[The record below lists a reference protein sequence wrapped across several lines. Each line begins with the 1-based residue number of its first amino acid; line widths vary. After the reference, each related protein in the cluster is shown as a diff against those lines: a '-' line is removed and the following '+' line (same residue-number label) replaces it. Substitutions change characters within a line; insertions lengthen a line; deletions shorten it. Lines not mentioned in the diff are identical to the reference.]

1 MSPSTF
7 DRKRII
13 VAADDYGIRDSADFI
28 LKLVGQGKIDRVAVL
43 VNYVSHDEAKALLAT
58 GVKIDLHLELI
69 KLVGSGEKTEESAVS
84 RGFNFVFRYALGF
97 VTAKKAEAEWRFQ
110 IDRFRD
116 IFGRLPDGLNSHEHL
131 HYFPRFFPTFM
142 RLAREYGI
150 PYVRFGERSIHPDFH
165 RSIVA
170 KILSALWKMN
180 LKHFRKNPNTR
191 TSSLFVS
198 YDWLDDFNEIPKLLS
213 ESEGDIEIAFHPE
226 RKDEYVVVERF
237 L

>member
-1 MSPSTF
+1 MF

-28 LKLVGQGKIDRVAVL
+28 LKLAKQGKIDRVSVL
-43 VNYVSHDEAKALLAT
+43 VNYVSREEAAALLET
-58 GVKIDLHLELI
+58 DVKIDLHLELI
-69 KLVGSGEKTEESAVS
+69 KLVGSGEKIEESAVS

-97 VTAKKAEAEWRFQ
+97 VTAKKVEVEWRFQ
-110 IDRFRD
+110 IERFRD

-131 HYFPRFFPTFM
+131 HYFPRFFPAFM
-142 RLAREYGI
+142 KLAREYGI
-150 PYVRFGERSIHPDFH
+150 SYVRFGRRSIHPDFH

-170 KILSALWKMN
+170 KILSTLWKMN
-180 LKHFRKNPNTR
+180 LKHFRKSGQLR
-191 TSSLFVS
+191 TSDLFVS
-198 YDWLDDFNEIPKLLS
+198 YDWFDDFNEIPRLLS

-237 L
+237 F